1 MDYLGRLPKQERE
14 EETRERKRA
23 SHLDT
28 VLLHG
33 QEEAA
38 RELRAAGAGVEQ
50 SWRRMSEPA
59 LGHEVV
65 GLEREHRTQN

>member
-1 MDYLGRLPKQERE
+1 MEDCARKRRE

-23 SHLDT
+23 GHLDT

-33 QEEAA
+33 QKETAG
-38 RELRAAGAGVEQ
+38 ELGTAGAGVEQ
-50 SWRRMSEPA
+50 SWRRVSEPA